1 MTFQEWF
8 NNYIQDKPFGSDAGL
23 DHIYNSKKE
32 VWDAAVQ
39 AQTTEQKVI
48 DFSALSVQ
56 HSSYNNVD
64 CYAIR
69 DVVSILKYYGFEV
82 IL

>member
-8 NNYIQDKPFGSDAGL
+8 NDYIKDKPFGSDMGM
-23 DHIYNSKKE
+23 DRVYDSKKE
-32 VWDAAVQ
+32 VWDAAMGN
-39 AQTTEQKVI
+39 KVI
-48 DFSALSVQ
+48 DFSGLNVQ

-69 DVVSILKYYGFEV
+69 DVVAILTKMGFEV
-82 IL
+82 KV

>member
-8 NNYIQDKPFGSDAGL
+8 NDYIKDKPFGSDSGI
-23 DHIYNSKKE
+23 DVIWQSKKE
-32 VWDAAVQ
+32 VWDAAMGS
-39 AQTTEQKVI
+39 KVV
-48 DFSALSVQ
+48 DFSLLNVQ

-69 DVVSILKYYGFEV
+69 DVVAILTKMGFEV
-82 IL
+82 KV

>member
-8 NNYIQDKPFGSDAGL
+8 NNYIQDKAFGSDAGL

-32 VWDAAVQ
+32 VWDAAMGS
-39 AQTTEQKVI
+39 KVV
-48 DFSALSVQ
+48 DFSSLNVQ

-69 DVVSILKYYGFEV
+69 DVVAILTEMGFEV
-82 IL
+82 KV